1 MIYVE
6 CKPDETLV
14 KALGISGKVIEHR
27 SGKGSVCKRLEES
40 INSKGLVDEDPLSAQ
55 PSYIKKLTLRSQ
67 KHDIKLLYDEN
78 AKNYLIMLCANLE
91 EWILKATK
99 DAEINIKNY
108 NLPDNIDELHKI
120 LNTKIGKFTNLLQ
133 NLKKKKSRLLK
144 TLEDFV
150 KNKQH
155 ILK

>member
-1 MIYVE
+1 M
-6 CKPDETLV
+6 
-14 KALGISGKVIEHR
+14 
-27 SGKGSVCKRLEES
+27 
-40 INSKGLVDEDPLSAQ
+40 DEDPLSAQ

-78 AKNYLIMLCANLE
+78 AKNYLIMLCPNLE

-150 KNKQH
+150 KNK
-155 ILK
+155 

>member
-6 CKPDETLV
+6 CKPDEAIVIT
-14 KALGISGKVIEHR
+14 LGIPGKEIEHR
-27 SGKGSVCKRLEES
+27 NGKGSVCKRLEES
-40 INSKGLVDEDPLSAQ
+40 INSKGLVDEDPLSTQ

-78 AKNYLIMLCANLE
+78 AKNYLIMLCPNLE

-120 LNTKIGKFTNLLQ
+120 LNTKIGKLTNLLQ

-150 KNKQH
+150 KNK
-155 ILK
+155 

>member
-14 KALGISGKVIEHR
+14 KALGILGKKIEHR
-27 SGKGSVCKRLEES
+27 SGKGSICKRLEKS
-40 INSKGLVDEDPLSAQ
+40 GNSKGLVDEDPLSAQ
-55 PSYIKKLTLRSQ
+55 PSYIRKLKLHSHQ
-67 KHDIKLLYDEN
+67 HDIKLLYDKKAN
-78 AKNYLIMLCANLE
+78 NYVIVLCPNLE

-99 DAEINIKNY
+99 EAKVNTKNY
-108 NLPDNIDELHKI
+108 NLPDNTDELHKI

-150 KNKQH
+150 KNK
-155 ILK
+155 